1 MKTCPNC
8 QNPVNDGELF
18 CPNCGTRIA
27 VQPNPDIDSKSNA
40 QQPYGEPPFYTEQ
53 TNFAQNNNYYTVP
66 QTGWGINT
74 TPYLIWSILN
84 IIFCCLPLSIWSLV
98 LVCNANKK
106 PTYEQAQKDIKTAKI
121 VCLAATIGGGIFQLF
136 YVLLSLITWSNM

>member
-84 IIFCCLPLSIWSLV
+84 IIFCCLAAFHLV
-98 LVCNANKK
+98 AGSCLQRQQETDLRTGAERYQNRENRLPGGNHRRRDF
-106 PTYEQAQKDIKTAKI
+106 PTFLCPFEPN
-121 VCLAATIGGGIFQLF
+121 
-136 YVLLSLITWSNM
+136 YVE